1 MTCSSSNSEHSRKR
15 QSRRKPL
22 LTIPLVIVLGLAFGV
37 SCAQKSS
44 PLTRVTVAGETT
56 MKAEPDAAV
65 VFLSVITQGQ
75 QALSAQQENARKS
88 DAVIQALKAKAG
100 TDAEIK
106 TSDYSLQPQFDY
118 RDNKL
123 PKIIG
128 YDARNSVM
136 VTMGDLTKVG
146 AVIDAASRAGAN
158 SVGGVSFI
166 LRDNSPVRGQALAE
180 ASRQALKK
188 AQSIAQ
194 SMGGQVV
201 RVVEE
206 QEAGTTPTPAEPMR
220 EANSNLSDLRGGM
233 LDRQTPVQ
241 AAPLQVRSRVQ
252 LVVEI
257 QAKL

>member
-1 MTCSSSNSEHSRKR
+1 
-15 QSRRKPL
+15 
-22 LTIPLVIVLGLAFGV
+22 LGLAAGA

-44 PLTRVTVAGETT
+44 PLTRLTVAGETS

-65 VFLSVITQGQ
+65 VVLSVITQNQ
-75 QALSAQQENARKS
+75 QALQAQHDNARKS
-88 DAVIQALKAKAG
+88 DAVIQALKAAAG
-100 TDAEIK
+100 SDLEVK

-158 SVGGVSFI
+158 SVSGVSFI

-180 ASRQALKK
+180 ASRQALKRSRLLNRWEK
-188 AQSIAQ
+188 V
-194 SMGGQVV
+194 M

-206 QEAGTTPTPAEPMR
+206 RRLEQRAPATANARSKCRFHGNARLNAYKPTP
-220 EANSNLSDLRGGM
+220 
-233 LDRQTPVQ
+233 
-241 AAPLQVRSRVQ
+241 
-252 LVVEI
+252 
-257 QAKL
+257 